1 MNEQTRMARLCE
13 FYIRWVTCIGAA
25 YAIIPTIVWF
35 GGVFLLAPFRS
46 VYVLRLVLCLAVG
59 GPLAGFVNRFGV
71 RLWLIKHESP
81 EGPATVLDGVLIGG
95 ACGFGTAFL
104 PPLTSLISSH
114 HIEEAKAFI
123 IIAWFAATL
132 IGFLVGGAIA
142 AAGRKHLP
150 GAGAPKQGGP
160 R

>member
-1 MNEQTRMARLCE
+1 MNEQTGMKWWCD
-13 FYIRWVTCIGAA
+13 FYIRRVMLIGAA
-25 YAIIPTIVWF
+25 YAIIPTIIWF
-35 GGVFLLAPFRS
+35 GILFVQIPFRS
-46 VYVLRLVLCLAVG
+46 VYVLRLVLSMVLG
-59 GPLAGFVNRFGV
+59 GYMAGFVNRFGL
-71 RLWLIKHESP
+71 RLWLIKHGSS

-123 IIAWFAATL
+123 IGSWIAATL
-132 IGFLVGGAIA
+132 IGSLVGASIA
-142 AAGRKHLP
+142 AVGRKHLP
-150 GAGAPKQGGP
+150 AAGALRQGET